1 MRDAF
6 VTSGLLQL
14 TFAVWLGW
22 PLVAFVTGAKRVGPL
37 RDMRRTLQC
46 HLDNIFMGVIQLAI
60 AAVHPAIP
68 PIAGAL
74 LIAGSWINPQ
84 MFLVFA
90 IAEKPLE
97 LRWVSVV
104 SALSFTA
111 LSVAYPWLVVAWL
124 RR

>member
-14 TFAVWLGW
+14 TVAVWLGW
-22 PLVAFVTGAKRVGPL
+22 PLVAFVTGAERVGPL

-68 PIAGAL
+68 AVAGWL

-84 MFLVFA
+84 LFLVSA
-90 IAEKPLE
+90 ISKRSLE
-97 LRWVSVV
+97 LRWVRAV
-104 SALSFTA
+104 SALSFLA